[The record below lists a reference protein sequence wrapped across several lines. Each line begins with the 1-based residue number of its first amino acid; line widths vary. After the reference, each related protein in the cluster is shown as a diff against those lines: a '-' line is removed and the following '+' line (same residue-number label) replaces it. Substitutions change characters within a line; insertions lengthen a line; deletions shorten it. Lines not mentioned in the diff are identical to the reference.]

1 MAPKRTSSRLEMKR
15 TTTNINY
22 SEVDNKD
29 NSTENNIPVVA
40 DKLSKEDLSKQR
52 EGLCS
57 LKTKIKKKN

>member
-29 NSTENNIPVVA
+29 NSTEDNIPVEA
-40 DKLSKEDLSKQR
+40 DNKLNKEDLSKQR
-52 EGLCS
+52 EGLCFY
-57 LKTKIKKKN
+57 